1 MVQVFAETFMGC
13 QILNLEK
20 ECFYC
25 SSFTSEFDISYIS
38 YDPEEVD
45 FGEVAVSSTTT
56 ENVHVEGFSLT
67 SSLEV
72 TVTGT
77 GFTTTT
83 TTITAA
89 AAKAGVDIP
98 ITFKPTAKGD
108 YAGMLSISSTTD
120 IVEVDIPITG
130 KCV

>member
-1 MVQVFAETFMGC
+1 M
-13 QILNLEK
+13 
-20 ECFYC
+20 
-25 SSFTSEFDISYIS
+25 
-38 YDPEEVD
+38 
-45 FGEVAVSSTTT
+45 
-56 ENVHVEGFSLT
+56 
-67 SSLEV
+67 
-72 TVTGT
+72 

-89 AAKAGVDIP
+89 SAKAGVDIP

-108 YAGMLSISSTTD
+108 YAGKLSISSTTD